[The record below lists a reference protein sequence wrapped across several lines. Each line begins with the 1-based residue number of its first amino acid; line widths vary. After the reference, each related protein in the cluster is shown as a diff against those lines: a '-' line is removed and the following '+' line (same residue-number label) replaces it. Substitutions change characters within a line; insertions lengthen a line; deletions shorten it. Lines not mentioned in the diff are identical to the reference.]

1 MFVGVKMN
9 KKKVKTQPKTTKPKV
24 REFKVGDLAVYPAH
38 GVGRI
43 NAIETKIINGETHDF
58 YMMRIIENDMTIMI
72 PTWNVEQVGLRDV
85 IDEKDIPKVYD
96 VIKQRREP
104 PFETQT
110 WNRRYR
116 EYMDKIKTGS
126 LYDVAEVFRDLSL
139 LKLNKDLS
147 FGERKLYD
155 TAQLLLVME
164 LSTARKTD
172 EQTIIS
178 EIELLFAPDKAEKS
192 QSALNPDN
200 SEI

>member
-1 MFVGVKMN
+1 MN
-9 KKKVKTQPKTTKPKV
+9 KKKVKKPPKTIKPKV

-43 NAIETKIINGETHDF
+43 NAIETKIVNGETHDF
-58 YMMRIIENDMTIMI
+58 YMMKIIENDMTIMI

-85 IDEKDIPKVYD
+85 IDEKEIPKVYD
-96 VIKQRREP
+96 VIKLRREP

-139 LKLNKDLS
+139 LKLTKDLS

-164 LSTARKTD
+164 LSTARNTD

-178 EIELLFAPDKAEKS
+178 EIEMLFAPDRAEKD

-200 SEI
+200 SET